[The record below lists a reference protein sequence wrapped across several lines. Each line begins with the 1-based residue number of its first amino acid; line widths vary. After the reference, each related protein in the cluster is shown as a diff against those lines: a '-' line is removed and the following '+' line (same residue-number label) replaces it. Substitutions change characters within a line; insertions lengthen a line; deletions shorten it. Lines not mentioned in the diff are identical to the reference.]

1 MTDPVIRIADI
12 RAAGFCVKGARNWFE
27 LHGLDFKAF
36 LRDGMPASTLIEKG
50 DGLAK
55 KVVEHRRNR
64 DGR

>member
-1 MTDPVIRIADI
+1 VIVYIADI
-12 RAAGFCVKGARNWFE
+12 RAAGYCVKGARKWFE

-36 LRDGMPASTLIEKG
+36 LRDGIDAKELIEKG

-55 KVVEHRRNR
+55 KVVEMKRVR

>member
-1 MTDPVIRIADI
+1 MIVYIADI
-12 RAAGFCVKGARNWFE
+12 RAAGYCVKGARKWFE

-36 LRDGMPASTLIEKG
+36 LRDGIDAKELIEKG

-55 KVVEHRRNR
+55 KVVEMKRVR